1 MDTNPIVKI
10 LPLVAI
16 LLAVVCV
23 LVQALIQVSRAK
35 GNTRL
40 AGSILLG
47 GGLSAASVIHMASHL
62 ESWPEVILLPMGGI
76 LIWLGVRKHSRDP
89 EGKTPP
95 AAIL

>member
-1 MDTNPIVKI
+1 MMRL
-10 LPLVAI
+10 LPLVPI

-23 LVQALIQVSRAK
+23 LVQASMPVSALK

-40 AGSILLG
+40 AGSILAG
-47 GGLSAASVIHMASHL
+47 VGLSAESVIQMASQHRF
-62 ESWPEVILLPMGGI
+62 WPEAILLPMGGI

-95 AAIL
+95 AAHPLTR